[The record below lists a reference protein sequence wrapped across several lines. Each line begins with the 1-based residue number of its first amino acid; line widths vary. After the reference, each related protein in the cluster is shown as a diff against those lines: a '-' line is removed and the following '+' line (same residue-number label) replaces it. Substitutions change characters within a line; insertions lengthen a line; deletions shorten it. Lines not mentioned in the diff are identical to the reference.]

1 MFKNMCY
8 VKNIEIY
15 KIKDNVVTP
24 LASSPSESANC
35 SIGDYLIIID
45 KKVWIKDWNDDSLRL
60 ERFSTFNEKKKFS
73 PAQLAAQKK
82 FKERIKG
89 NLWN

>member
-1 MFKNMCY
+1 MCY

-45 KKVWIKDWNDDSLRL
+45 KKVWIKDWNDDRKEQFAMANYSEDFVKMNPSLF
-60 ERFSTFNEKKKFS
+60 EQIT
-73 PAQLAAQKK
+73 
-82 FKERIKG
+82 
-89 NLWN
+89 